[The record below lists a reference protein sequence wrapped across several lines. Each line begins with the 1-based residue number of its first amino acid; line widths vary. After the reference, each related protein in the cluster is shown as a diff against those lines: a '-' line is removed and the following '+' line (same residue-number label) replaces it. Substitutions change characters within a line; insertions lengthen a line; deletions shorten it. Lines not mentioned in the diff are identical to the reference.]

1 MGKKNIRNM
10 IKLTNIIEEY
20 IYRYEIFCDM
30 DGVLSDF
37 DKQLAIFTGIKDGR
51 QYEKQKGTEAFWDQI
66 DKGGLKY
73 WSEMPWM
80 SDGKTLWSYL
90 KNKNVKILSAPAKTI
105 PESSRGKHIWV
116 KKNLG
121 STDLILRS
129 ADKKQEFAKKNAILI
144 DDYDKNIS
152 QWKSSGGIGI
162 LHKSAAS
169 TIKQL
174 KDLGI

>member
-1 MGKKNIRNM
+1 ML
-10 IKLTNIIEEY
+10 KLTNLIKEY
-20 IYRYEIFCDM
+20 IYSYDIYCDM

-116 KKNLG
+116 FWG
-121 STDLILRS
+121 
-129 ADKKQEFAKKNAILI
+129 E
-144 DDYDKNIS
+144 
-152 QWKSSGGIGI
+152 SSGFGKLTAALPSNTI
-162 LHKSAAS
+162 LKLTVPKGRSVFAS
-169 TIKQL
+169 L
-174 KDLGI
+174 VSREA